1 MTFIEGAAGAFHFFQ
16 DVGGACGPDER
27 FRTFVVAVDVGADG
41 HNEFFQVAEDAAAEP
56 VVSQV
61 AKETF
66 HHVEPRRAGGSEVQM
81 KAGMPRQPALH
92 FGVLIRDRK
101 TSFLCHYSV
110 IRKLRVSSARPR

>member
-1 MTFIEGAAGAFHFFQ
+1 MFHFFQ
-16 DVGGACGPDER
+16 DVGGASGPDER

-41 HNEFFQVAEDAAAEP
+41 HNETSQVAEDAAAEP

-66 HHVEPRRAGGSEVQM
+66 HHVEPRCAGGSEVQM

-92 FGVLIRDRK
+92 FGVLW
-101 TSFLCHYSV
+101 V
-110 IRKLRVSSARPR
+110 A